1 MAIKPVLVKTT
12 MEVPSVLDIM
22 VAWYA
27 NISLMWFYRKHEAC
41 SKFMVDDQN
50 ERGKKVQNA
59 KVTCSIEKHEVFPR

>member
-1 MAIKPVLVKTT
+1 

-41 SKFMVDDQN
+41 SKFMVDNQN
-50 ERGKKVQNA
+50 ERGKKKVQNA
-59 KVTCSIEKHEVFPR
+59 KVNPMQYSKTHEVSAR